1 MPWYNTKP
9 VVAVTSYWEDVSFRM
24 NCLNLLQFTRDRL
37 VSGVGMGDGVVV
49 QGKTRVID
57 GRLGKMN
64 RSLRNPVTQLSHALH
79 TN

>member
-37 VSGVGMGDGVVV
+37 VSGVGMGDRVVV